1 VAETG
6 SAVEAKERPFDINIT
21 ARGIFVGDTGESGVV
36 QRPAVGFATSLTRA
50 LRMLL
55 INRMRQI

>member
-21 ARGIFVGDTGESGVV
+21 RGEYSSATGESGIV

-55 INRMRQI
+55 INRIRQI